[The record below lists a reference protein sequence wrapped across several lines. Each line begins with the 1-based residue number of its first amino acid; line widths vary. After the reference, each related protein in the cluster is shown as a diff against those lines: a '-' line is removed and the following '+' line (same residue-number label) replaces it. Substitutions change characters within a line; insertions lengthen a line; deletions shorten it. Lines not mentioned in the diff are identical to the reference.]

1 MQRRSLICVF
11 LLTYCLLNT
20 IAAKSQV
27 TDTTKKASDTSRF
40 RNTDSAHL
48 HTPDTSRLPVTDSIK
63 AVQDTTHPLSIDP
76 ELVALSNQKTPPREY
91 LIAGIKI
98 TGTKYLDESLL
109 TSISGLTVGDKVT
122 IPGGDNF
129 SKAITNLWKQRLFA
143 NISIYFTRLVGNS
156 VYVEI
161 NVSERP
167 RLGNFYFKGSH
178 VSKGE
183 GDDLTTKT
191 GLIKGRVVTE
201 DMKRSAIQAIK
212 KFYAE
217 KGYDDAHVRISE
229 ARDVAVQN
237 SVILT
242 FFIDKGPKVR
252 IYQIDFFGNK
262 AVTEQKLKH
271 QLKDTKEL
279 SRLTLYPP
287 SNQTPYGPHDSVTLR
302 QYINNWGF
310 LSFHATKEFM
320 DPYFRFKLF
329 SSAKFSQTKFDDDK
343 QKVVNYYNSQGYR
356 DAGITSDTT
365 YTDTSRRRGDKY
377 LVIKVDEGRKY
388 FFGNISWK
396 GNTKY
401 SDSILNLIMGIHKGD
416 VYNLDILNKKLG
428 KQMSPEGGDIS
439 GLYMDDGY
447 LFFHVDPVETAVYND
462 TIDFEIRMTEGPQ
475 ATIKNV
481 TIAGNDKTNEYVI
494 RRELFTIPGDKF
506 SRQDIIRTTRQIAN
520 LGFFNQEKINPGIT
534 PNQEDGTV
542 DINWTVE
549 EKSGNQLELSAGWGG
564 GIGLTGTVG
573 ITFANFSIKNIFHK
587 DAWQPL
593 PEGDGQKLSLRVQS
607 NGKAYQSYNF
617 SFTEP
622 WLGGKKRNSLTV
634 SLYRSVFRTG
644 GYNFHT
650 NTYAFSDS
658 NSLKNIGVTVALG
671 KQLKWPDDY
680 FTLTYSVNYTQ
691 YDLNNYSLFT
701 AAFRNGFSTNFSF
714 KLALSRYNLDQ
725 PIYPRNGS
733 SQLLSVQFTPPYSLI
748 DHGITQSEAYK
759 LPEYHKWRFTSDWYL
774 PIGEAMGADKSR
786 QFVLKVSAKYGF
798 MGRYNAGLGF
808 SPFERF
814 QVGDAGLTNNF
825 GLLGYDIISQ
835 RGYPVYQNSNPKV
848 NPDQQ
853 QATEFFTMF
862 NKYTLELRYPFTTNP
877 SSTIYGLT
885 FFEAA
890 NGWYDYKTYNP
901 FELRRSVGLGMRFFL
916 PMFGLLGFDYGVGLD
931 RIQNGSLRDATRF
944 TFMLGYEPD

>member
-1 MQRRSLICVF
+1 MLRRSLFCVF
-11 LLTYCLLNT
+11 LLTTFCLLTT
-20 IAAKSQV
+20 IAAKAQV
-27 TDTTKKASDTSRF
+27 TDTTKSHVTDTVPVSTDTSIHPGISV
-40 RNTDSAHL
+40 D
-48 HTPDTSRLPVTDSIK
+48 PDLI
-63 AVQDTTHPLSIDP
+63 
-76 ELVALSNQKTPPREY
+76 ALSNPKNAPKEY
-91 LIAGIKI
+91 TIAGIKI
-98 TGTKYLDESLL
+98 SGTKYLDESLL

-129 SKAITNLWKQRLFA
+129 SKAINNLWKQRLFA
-143 NISIYFTRLVGNS
+143 DISIYYTKLAGTS
-156 VYVEI
+156 IYIEI
-161 NVSERP
+161 NVTERP
-167 RLGNFYFKGSH
+167 RLSNFYFKG
-178 VSKGE
+178 VKKGD

-201 DMKRSAIQAIK
+201 NMKQVAVQAIK
-212 KFYAE
+212 RYYAD
-217 KGYDDAHVRISE
+217 KGYQDAHVTTTESH
-229 ARDVAVQN
+229 DPAVQN
-237 SVILT
+237 SEILN
-242 FFIDKGPKVR
+242 FLIVKGPKVK
-252 IYQIDFFGNK
+252 ISKINFFGNQ
-262 AVTEQKLKH
+262 AVSESKLKA
-271 QLKDTKEL
+271 QLKDTKEV
-279 SRLTLYPP
+279 SRLTIFPP
-287 SNQTPYGPHDSVTLR
+287 SNMTPYGPHDSVTLK
-302 QYINNWGF
+302 QYLNNWGF
-310 LSFHATKEFM
+310 LSYTSTKEFL

-329 SSAKFSQTKFDDDK
+329 SSAKFSATKYEADK
-343 QKVVNYYNSQGYR
+343 QKVIDYYNSQGHR
-356 DAGITSDTT
+356 DATITGDTQVIKNGMM
-365 YTDTSRRRGDKY
+365 DIA
-377 LVIKVDEGRKY
+377 IKVDEGAKY
-388 FFGNISWK
+388 YFGNVTWK

-401 SDSILNLIMGIHKGD
+401 SDSILNLILSIHKGD

-428 KQMSPEGGDIS
+428 KQVTQEGGGIAD
-439 GLYMDDGY
+439 LYEDDGY

-481 TIAGNDKTNEYVI
+481 TIAGNDKTKEYVI

-506 SRQDIIRTTRQIAN
+506 SRSDVIRSTRQIAN
-520 LGFFNQEKINPGIT
+520 LGFFNQEKIQPGIV
-534 PNQEDGTV
+534 PSQEDGTV

-593 PEGDGQKLSLRVQS
+593 PEGDGQKLSLRIQS

-622 WLGGKKRNSLTV
+622 WLGGKKRNTLTV
-634 SLYRSVFRTG
+634 SLYRSIFRTG
-644 GYNFHT
+644 GFNFRT
-650 NTYAFSDS
+650 NTYSYSDS
-658 NSLKNIGVTVALG
+658 NSLKNFGVTLALG
-671 KQLKWPDDY
+671 KQLNWPDNF

-691 YDLNNYSLFT
+691 YDLNNYPLFT
-701 AAFRNGFSTNFSF
+701 SAFRNGFSTNFSF
-714 KLALSRYNLDQ
+714 KLALSRYDLDQ
-725 PIYPRNGS
+725 PIYPRRGS

-748 DHGITQSEAYK
+748 DHGLTQADSYK

-774 PIGEAMGADKSR
+774 PIGDATGADKSR

-798 MGRYNAGLGF
+798 MGRYNPSLGF

-814 QVGDAGLTNNF
+814 QLGDAGLTNNF

-853 QATEFFTMF
+853 QATEFFTLF

-877 SSTIYGLT
+877 SSTIYGLA

-890 NGWYDYKTYNP
+890 NGWYDYTTYNP
-901 FELRRSVGLGMRFFL
+901 FQLRRSVGLGMRFFL
-916 PMFGLLGFDYGVGLD
+916 PMFGLLGFDYGLGLD
-931 RIQNGSLRDATRF
+931 RIQNGSIKDATRF

>member
-1 MQRRSLICVF
+1 M
-11 LLTYCLLNT
+11 
-20 IAAKSQV
+20 
-27 TDTTKKASDTSRF
+27 
-40 RNTDSAHL
+40 
-48 HTPDTSRLPVTDSIK
+48 
-63 AVQDTTHPLSIDP
+63 
-76 ELVALSNQKTPPREY
+76 ALSNSKNPPKEY
-91 LIAGIKI
+91 TIAGIKI
-98 TGTKYLDESLL
+98 SGTKYLDESLL

-129 SKAITNLWKQRLFA
+129 SKAINNLWKQNLFA
-143 NISIYFTRLVGNS
+143 DISIYFTRLVGNS
-156 VYVEI
+156 VYIEI
-161 NVSERP
+161 NVTERP
-167 RLGNFYFKGSH
+167 RLSNFYFKGAGIK
-178 VSKGE
+178 KGDA
-183 GDDLTTKT
+183 DDLTTKT

-201 DMKRSAIQAIK
+201 NMKRSAIQSIR
-212 KFYAE
+212 KFYAD
-217 KGYDDAHVRISE
+217 KGFQDAKITTTEVRDPAVNNSE
-229 ARDVAVQN
+229 
-237 SVILT
+237 ILT

-252 IYQIDFFGNK
+252 IYEINFFGNEDV
-262 AVTEQKLKH
+262 AESKLKK
-271 QLKDTKEL
+271 QMKDTKEL
-279 SRLTLYPP
+279 SRITLFPP
-287 SNQTPYGPHDSVTLR
+287 DNKTPYGPHDSVSLR
-302 QYINNWGF
+302 QFLSNWGF
-310 LSFHATKEFM
+310 LSYTGMKEFL

-329 SSAKFSQTKFDDDK
+329 SSAKFNAAKYEDDK
-343 QKVVNYYNSQGYR
+343 QKVIAYYNSLGHR
-356 DAGITSDTT
+356 DATIVADTQ
-365 YTDTSRRRGDKY
+365 YVDTSHNSRSRGH
-377 LVIKVDEGRKY
+377 LNIAIKVDEGHRY
-388 FFGNISWK
+388 YFGNITWK

-416 VYNLDILNKKLG
+416 IYNVDILNKKLG

-447 LFFHVDPVETAVYND
+447 LFFHVDPVETAVYSD

-506 SRQDIIRTTRQIAN
+506 SRSDIIRSTRQVAN
-520 LGFFNQEKINPGIT
+520 LGFFNQEKINPGVQ
-534 PNQEDGTV
+534 PNQDDGTV

-573 ITFANFSIKNIFHK
+573 ITFANFSIKNIMHK
-587 DAWQPL
+587 SAWQPL
-593 PEGDGQKLSLRVQS
+593 PEGDGQKLSLRIQS

-634 SLYRSVFRTG
+634 SLYRSIFRTG

-658 NSLKNIGVTVALG
+658 NSLKNFGITLALG
-671 KQLKWPDDY
+671 KQLKWPDDF

-691 YDLNNYSLFT
+691 YDLNNYPLFT
-701 AAFRNGFSTNFSF
+701 SAFRNGFSTNFSF
-714 KLALSRYNLDQ
+714 KVALSRYDLDQ
-725 PIYPRNGS
+725 PIYPRRGS
-733 SQLLSVQFTPPYSLI
+733 NMLLSVQFTPPYSLI
-748 DHGITQSEAYK
+748 DHGLTQADSYK

-774 PIGEAMGADKSR
+774 PIGNAMGADKSR
-786 QFVLKVSAKYGF
+786 QFVLKASAKYGF

-835 RGYPVYQNSNPKV
+835 RGYPVYENSDPKV

-853 QATEFFTMF
+853 QAQQFFTIF

-890 NGWYDYKTYNP
+890 NGWYNYTDYNP
-901 FELRRSVGLGMRFFL
+901 FRLRRSVGVGMRFFL
-916 PMFGLLGFDYGVGLD
+916 PMFGLLGFDYGIGLD